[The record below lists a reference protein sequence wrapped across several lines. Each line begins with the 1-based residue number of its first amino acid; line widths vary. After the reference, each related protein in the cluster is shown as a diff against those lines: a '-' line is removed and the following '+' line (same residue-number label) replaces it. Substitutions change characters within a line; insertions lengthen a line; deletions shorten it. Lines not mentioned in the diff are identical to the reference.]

1 MFIHREDS
9 TVGPTAGSNRRHGAH
24 RLRMAVAALTA
35 ALALSACGGGGYVDS
50 AGNFSIGVTLDGR
63 FVSDS
68 PVVSGGSL
76 DLAIRAGQSVIFDAR
91 EAVVWTMFVGGSAI
105 SGGAQVRYAGV
116 DILVTTLNPSTV
128 AVDTFAAFPLQTSV
142 PMTLVATSTYDSAQ
156 VATVNL
162 LITN

>member
-63 FVSDS
+63 FVSDT

-76 DLAIRAGQSVIFDAR
+76 DLAIHAGQSVIFDAR

-105 SGGAQVRYAGV
+105 SGGAQVYYAGL
-116 DILVTTLNPSTV
+116 DILATTLNPSTV
-128 AVDTFAAFPLQTSV
+128 AVDTHAAFALQA
-142 PMTLVATSTYDSAQ
+142 PIDMTLVATSTYDSAQ
-156 VATVNL
+156 VATVHL